1 MVVMVKVLYSS
12 RWPHWLRWLIPL
24 QFFVLAGT
32 AFAEPGASA
41 PGGPVDAPSPV
52 ELQLQH
58 FEELHQR
65 HALSYERHT
74 NQEMNDI
81 VFRGIHSGDDEVV
94 RRTVEDV
101 AFEAQMGGLSRAI
114 IERTVSAEQGAA
126 LREGLHQTRSFGN
139 VPGLR
144 DFLLDYV
151 REGVSKD
158 GWAASDPFL
167 ELGEWP
173 VWVSALGALLTYFP
187 GDPAVEEL
195 LLEYYNALQSLR
207 PDLAGHALH
216 LLNVGQFASA
226 ELLATRIEALEHPAA
241 SVAGAAAEG
250 LGLTRTDEGLAAL
263 GAGLDRRDE
272 ALGEIVYA
280 TLAYGARAGP
290 YLPTLRELRRREKEL
305 APFLE
310 PLPIYPKGVFHS
322 MGRVEVLSNRAAY
335 LGPESLAHT
344 FLLEQFIPNQARHDD
359 ERVND
364 IVFEGIHSGD
374 AEAIAHT
381 VRAIGVA
388 TVAGGLRDWLSAH
401 AGEEVARRKPR
412 WSPARPNA
420 VDDQLRSFHK
430 VLGLRDFLLAYVRRG
445 LAEEGVAAFAAET
458 PPAWTFGF
466 HTLAVLFPGDVEV
479 RRVLRDLHAEME
491 RTKRSVNG
499 PLRMLNAGRFHGADV
514 DALRKAALNGADP
527 LAAQAGA
534 EGLAMTLTDDG
545 LGALVG
551 ALGRTDAALAGIVDA
566 IGRFGVR
573 ALPHNA
579 RLLELAEGGPFESAA
594 VQQTVE
600 EVAAN
605 MGVIAAWRS
614 QQLEASE

>member
-1 MVVMVKVLYSS
+1 MQE
-12 RWPHWLRWLIPL
+12 HPL
-24 QFFVLAGT
+24 TF
-32 AFAEPGASA
+32 
-41 PGGPVDAPSPV
+41 
-52 ELQLQH
+52 
-58 FEELHQR
+58 
-65 HALSYERHT
+65 ERHT
-74 NQEMNDI
+74 NPEMNDL
-81 VFRGIHSGDDEVV
+81 VFRGIHSGDDEAV

-101 AFEAQMGGLSRAI
+101 AFQALMVGRRRAEIEHANSR
-114 IERTVSAEQGAA
+114 EQVAA

-158 GWAASDPFL
+158 GWAAADPAL
-167 ELGEWP
+167 VLGEWP
-173 VWVSALGALLTYFP
+173 FLASVLFALLTYFP

-195 LLEYYNALQSLR
+195 LLEYYNAVQSLR

-241 SVAGAAAEG
+241 SVARTAAEG

-263 GAGLDRRDE
+263 GAGLGRRDE

-310 PLPIYPKGVFHS
+310 PLPIYPRGLFHS
-322 MGRVEVLSNRAAY
+322 MDRVEVLSNRAAY
-335 LGPESLAHT
+335 LAPESLDDT
-344 FLLEQFIPNQARHDD
+344 FLLEQIIPDQARHDD
-359 ERVND
+359 EDVND
-364 IVFEGIHSGD
+364 IVFEGILSGD
-374 AEAIAHT
+374 AEAIART

-401 AGEEVARRKPR
+401 AGEEVAR
-412 WSPARPNA
+412 PNA
-420 VDDQLRSFHK
+420 LDEQRRSFHK

-458 PPAWTFGF
+458 PAAWTFGF

-479 RRVLRDLHAEME
+479 RRVLLDLHAQLE

-499 PLRMLNAGRFHGADV
+499 PLRMLNAGRFYGADV

>member
-12 RWPHWLRWLIPL
+12 HWPHWLRWLIPL

-52 ELQLQH
+52 ELWMWRQLERMQEH
-58 FEELHQR
+58 PLTF
-65 HALSYERHT
+65 ERHT
-74 NQEMNDI
+74 NPEMNDI

-101 AFEAQMGGLSRAI
+101 AFEALMVGHRRSG
-114 IERTVSAEQGAA
+114 IEHAVGAERVAA

-158 GWAASDPFL
+158 GWAAVDPAL
-167 ELGEWP
+167 VGERP
-173 VWVSALGALLTYFP
+173 VWASVLGALLTYFP

-241 SVAGAAAEG
+241 SVAGAAATG

-263 GAGLDRRDE
+263 GAGLGRRDE

-310 PLPIYPKGVFHS
+310 PLPIYPRGLFHS
-322 MGRVEVLSNRAAY
+322 MDRVEVLSNRATY
-335 LGPESLAHT
+335 LEPESL
-344 FLLEQFIPNQARHDD
+344 
-359 ERVND
+359 
-364 IVFEGIHSGD
+364 
-374 AEAIAHT
+374 
-381 VRAIGVA
+381 
-388 TVAGGLRDWLSAH
+388 
-401 AGEEVARRKPR
+401 
-412 WSPARPNA
+412 
-420 VDDQLRSFHK
+420 
-430 VLGLRDFLLAYVRRG
+430 
-445 LAEEGVAAFAAET
+445 
-458 PPAWTFGF
+458 
-466 HTLAVLFPGDVEV
+466 
-479 RRVLRDLHAEME
+479 
-491 RTKRSVNG
+491 
-499 PLRMLNAGRFHGADV
+499 
-514 DALRKAALNGADP
+514 
-527 LAAQAGA
+527 
-534 EGLAMTLTDDG
+534 
-545 LGALVG
+545 
-551 ALGRTDAALAGIVDA
+551 
-566 IGRFGVR
+566 
-573 ALPHNA
+573 A

-614 QQLEASE
+614 QQLEVSE